1 MGCFIPFAK
10 RSWDEGMGDGFVVSL
25 LSGRVRDGWEQPPLL
40 LVPSSAGEG
49 LQVPHG
55 RKESCSGDGLP
66 ILTPSFRGALLP
78 ALPTKLSP
86 GENAL
91 PRGTEQELASVP
103 SPRDILFNAAFPTVG
118 FVP

>member
-1 MGCFIPFAK
+1 M
-10 RSWDEGMGDGFVVSL
+10 L
-25 LSGRVRDGWEQPPLL
+25 LW
-40 LVPSSAGEG
+40 SA
-49 LQVPHG
+49 
-55 RKESCSGDGLP
+55 CDGLP
-66 ILTPSFRGALLP
+66 LLTPPFLGGWKLP

-91 PRGTEQELASVP
+91 PRGTEQELASVL